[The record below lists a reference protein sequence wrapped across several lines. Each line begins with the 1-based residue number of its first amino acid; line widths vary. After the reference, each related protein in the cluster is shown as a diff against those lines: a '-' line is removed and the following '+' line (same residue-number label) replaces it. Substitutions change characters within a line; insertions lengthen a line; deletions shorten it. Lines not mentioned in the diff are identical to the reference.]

1 MRGDFDALL
10 PLRKH
15 ESACVIF
22 DEVDA
27 KEAWPETFHEA
38 ILEIESLWVMTGQ
51 VSPRVSHPP
60 TQGQGTA
67 PFIDN
72 GYIAQDSHEA

>member
-38 ILEIESLWVMTGQ
+38 ILEIERKSLWEMTGQ
-51 VSPRVSHPP
+51 VSHLGNCSIHRQRLHRARQPRGAR
-60 TQGQGTA
+60 QA
-67 PFIDN
+67 K
-72 GYIAQDSHEA
+72 